1 MPVKFGEIRLAAQT
15 SDVLGEVPLW
25 NVAESVLTWIDV
37 LKPAFHRLDMRMGDV
52 ASRTPPEKLGSYS
65 LCRDGRVLISGRNGL
80 ALWSPESGALE
91 RLSHPEADRPDNIL
105 NDGRTDPRGRFLV
118 ASMDKM
124 LSGPRGRLWRVS
136 AAGGT
141 EMPTSQA

>member
-52 ASRTPPEKLGSYS
+52 ASRTPPALLAAVVPTATGVRAAAF
-65 LCRDGRVLISGRNGL
+65 CR
-80 ALWSPESGALE
+80 
-91 RLSHPEADRPDNIL
+91 
-105 NDGRTDPRGRFLV
+105 
-118 ASMDKM
+118 
-124 LSGPRGRLWRVS
+124 
-136 AAGGT
+136 AAT
-141 EMPTSQA
+141 RRANA